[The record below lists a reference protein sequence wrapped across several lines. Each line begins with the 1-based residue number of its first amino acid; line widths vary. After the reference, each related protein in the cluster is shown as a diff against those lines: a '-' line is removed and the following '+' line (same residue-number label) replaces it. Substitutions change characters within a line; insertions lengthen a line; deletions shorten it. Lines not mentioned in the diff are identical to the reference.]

1 MGRKAL
7 PKPTEAELALLH
19 VLWGRGPSTVREIW
33 AQVNRKQRAG
43 YTTVLKLLQIMFEKG
58 LVRRDDRMRSHV
70 YAATLSEEQTQQQ
83 VVAHVLDRVFA
94 GSASKLVLRALS
106 AKKASPADL
115 AAIRKL
121 LDEMEGGRK

>member
-58 LVRRDDRMRSHV
+58 LVRRDDRARSHV

-106 AKKASPADL
+106 AKKASPEEL